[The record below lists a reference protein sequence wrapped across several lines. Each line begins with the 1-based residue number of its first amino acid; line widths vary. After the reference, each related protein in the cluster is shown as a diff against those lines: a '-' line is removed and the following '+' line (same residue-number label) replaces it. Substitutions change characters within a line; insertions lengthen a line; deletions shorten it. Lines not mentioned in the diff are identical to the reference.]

1 MDQQNVQMGKQQA
14 EQADTRAWRMEEISL
29 RVQDLTEDM
38 HHIAR
43 ETREE
48 TISMRIMAFV
58 ALLFLPGTF
67 ASVRSI
73 SVCPVVLPDRLIWTD
88 NDGH

>member
-1 MDQQNVQMGKQQA
+1 MGKQQA
-14 EQADTRAWRMEEISL
+14 EQADSRALRMEEISL
-29 RVQDLTEDM
+29 RIEDLTEDM
-38 HHIAR
+38 HLFAW

-67 ASVRSI
+67 ASVDINCSFSYSSPRADYNA
-73 SVCPVVLPDRLIWTD
+73 DR
-88 NDGH
+88 H